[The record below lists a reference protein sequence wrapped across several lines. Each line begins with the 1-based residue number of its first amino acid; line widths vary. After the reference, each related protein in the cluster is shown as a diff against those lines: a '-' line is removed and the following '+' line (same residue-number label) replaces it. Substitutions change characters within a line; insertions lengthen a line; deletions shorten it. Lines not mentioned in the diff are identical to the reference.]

1 MRPISSHSQQAAL
14 SWQRRPGPRRA
25 AGAGLSAAA
34 LIALAAC
41 GSSNANGSGGSG
53 GTSLTPRDALV
64 AAVSHT
70 QKVTSAVETLN
81 VKVSGAQSLSTT
93 GTVQVRLKP
102 TLLIGANLNITEAGK
117 TTPIKEVLTGTAI
130 YFSAPSLTGQL
141 SSKPRAPSRPPRR
154 SSRCPP
160 ATAVLCP
167 RNCRRWATTPSTSTS
182 GSTARITCGR

>member
-1 MRPISSHSQQAAL
+1 MWRNRATLPVKWVFLPGSTESRLTCYLSLMRQISSHSQQAAL

-64 AAVSHT
+64 AAVIHT

-81 VKVSGAQSLSTT
+81 V
-93 GTVQVRLKP
+93 
-102 TLLIGANLNITEAGK
+102 
-117 TTPIKEVLTGTAI
+117 
-130 YFSAPSLTGQL
+130 
-141 SSKPRAPSRPPRR
+141 
-154 SSRCPP
+154 
-160 ATAVLCP
+160 
-167 RNCRRWATTPSTSTS
+167 
-182 GSTARITCGR
+182 